1 MTNRSIDERVLK
13 LAEQRWGTDPEQPL
27 GRLALALGRDQHIG
41 EFVDV
46 LTGDE
51 LDQAHNLHDA
61 FVRCEQ
67 KLSYEQIAVALGDAP
82 GLGALTPAEFLARFA
97 HEVLA

>member
-1 MTNRSIDERVLK
+1 MTDRSIDERVLK
-13 LAEQRWGTDPEQPL
+13 LVEQRWGTDPEQPL
-27 GRLALALGRDQHIG
+27 GRLALTLGRDQHIG

-51 LDQAHNLHDA
+51 FDRVHDLHDA
-61 FVRCEQ
+61 FVQCEQ
-67 KLSYEQIAVALGDAP
+67 NLSYEQVAVALGDAP

-97 HEVLA
+97 REVLA

>member
-1 MTNRSIDERVLK
+1 MPNRSIDERVLK
-13 LAEQRWGTDPEQPL
+13 LVEQRWGTDPEQPL
-27 GRLALALGRDQHIG
+27 GRLALALGRDQRME

-51 LDQAHNLHDA
+51 SGRTRNLNDA

-67 KLSYEQIAVALGDAP
+67 ELSYEQVAVALGDAP
-82 GLGALTPAEFLARFA
+82 GRSSLTPAEFLARFA
-97 HEVLA
+97 REALS